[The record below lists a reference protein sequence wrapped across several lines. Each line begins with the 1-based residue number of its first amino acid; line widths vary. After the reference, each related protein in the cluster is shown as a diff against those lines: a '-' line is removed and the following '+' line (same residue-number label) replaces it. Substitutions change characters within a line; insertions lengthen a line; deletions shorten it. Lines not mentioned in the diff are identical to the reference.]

1 MFLRTFQ
8 KWSQGFETQIRLVEE
23 SNLEE
28 LLFLRENE
36 TLNNRHGQQHMQM
49 NYELGFFSNLA
60 QILPSDATT
69 KAATASS
76 HEPNMSSN
84 GASEVVNMAG
94 IKKQP
99 VHGIKRQ

>member
-1 MFLRTFQ
+1 MATEEKGAKIFVFFFQ
-8 KWSQGFETQIRLVEE
+8 
-23 SNLEE
+23 
-28 LLFLRENE
+28 ENE
-36 TLNNRHGQQHMQM
+36 TLNNRHGQQHMQI
-49 NYELGFFSNLA
+49 NYKLGFFSYLA

-84 GASEVVNMAG
+84 GASEVVSMAG

-99 VHGIKRQ
+99 VHGIKWQ